1 MLYILELLKD
11 RDLNIYLISVT
22 DTIVKHKDN
31 VHFARTAGQIN
42 PEDIEKYAAA
52 KKKLDTNK
60 YKLLLDTWKLLKKDN
75 SMLRIF
81 KNEKIKSED
90 KHS

>member
-42 PEDIEKYAAA
+42 PGEY
-52 KKKLDTNK
+52 
-60 YKLLLDTWKLLKKDN
+60 
-75 SMLRIF
+75 
-81 KNEKIKSED
+81 
-90 KHS
+90 